1 MHRHHHRHR
10 ESASSPRYQIG
21 HPLAR
26 IALGSTVAIAVLSA
40 GFDVFVPFSDLSA
53 QQLAAGPHATSTGN
67 TPAPVVLART
77 GRSWGAAA
85 EERQA
90 AASSAPVA
98 RVARGNDA
106 GVP

>member
-1 MHRHHHRHR
+1 MHRHHRHR
-10 ESASSPRYQIG
+10 ESASAPRYQIG

-40 GFDVFVPFSDLSA
+40 GFYVFVPFSDLSA
-53 QQLAAGPHATSTGN
+53 QQLAAGPTATSSGS

-85 EERQA
+85 LERQA

-98 RVARGNDA
+98 KVARRDDTHG
-106 GVP
+106 P